1 MSGTN
6 PNAQQGP
13 MSAGKGGMRNPGPGG
28 NAQNNPM
35 GQAGMPPMQNMGRPS
50 FMPDQGQ
57 SWGGFGQSQIQPGT
71 PFPSGMAPTGGM
83 PPMTRPAFGGGMPQG
98 TPFPAGMNPTG
109 GLTPMQNL
117 QGMLRPSNL
126 MAQQPM
132 PQQSYG
138 APRPAM
144 PPMGLLSMFNK
155 RG

>member
-35 GQAGMPPMQNMGRPS
+35 GKAVMPPMQNMGRPS

-57 SWGGFGQSQIQPGT
+57 GWGGFGQSQIQPGT
-71 PFPSGMAPTGGM
+71 PFP
-83 PPMTRPAFGGGMPQG
+83 
-98 TPFPAGMNPTG
+98 AGMNPAG
-109 GLTPMQNL
+109 GMPPMQNL

>member
-35 GQAGMPPMQNMGRPS
+35 GTPPAGIGQLPMMGAGVPPGTPFQ
-50 FMPDQGQ
+50 
-57 SWGGFGQSQIQPGT
+57 GFGAQPTQQPQSFPGFGPSQIQPGT
-71 PFPSGMAPTGGM
+71 PFPN
-83 PPMTRPAFGGGMPQG
+83 
-98 TPFPAGMNPTG
+98 GMNSTG

-144 PPMGLLSMFNK
+144 PPMGVLSMFNK